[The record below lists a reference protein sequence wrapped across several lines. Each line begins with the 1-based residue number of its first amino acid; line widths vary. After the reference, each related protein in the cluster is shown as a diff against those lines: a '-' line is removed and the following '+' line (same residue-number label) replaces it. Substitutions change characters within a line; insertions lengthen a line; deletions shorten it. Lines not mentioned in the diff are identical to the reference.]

1 MVNSFLAHHLG
12 PVINEFGSANGP
24 YALQAQARRRV
35 VAVLRQGAAT
45 PACDAYGPF
54 PPGSFPNS
62 LMTGPSNRTVP
73 VFATPQTFRIDS
85 AIWKLVHWQYFF
97 SGIYVLQVR

>member
-54 PPGSFPNS
+54 ALPNS
-62 LMTGPSNRTVP
+62 LMTGPSGSSQLDLRVMP
-73 VFATPQTFRIDS
+73 IRSEASARRKPQR
-85 AIWKLVHWQYFF
+85 
-97 SGIYVLQVR
+97 